1 MMTTPTR
8 GLISTNA
15 APLFT
20 RPPSLP
26 LDELPL
32 ELDAPPLELPV
43 GAVGVGVASG
53 FEIQELAAEV
63 AVEAAL
69 DGLELTVPLPAKLH
83 A

>member
-1 MMTTPTR
+1 MMTTPTS
-8 GLISTNA
+8 GLILTNA

-20 RPPSLP
+20 RPLSLP

-32 ELDAPPLELPV
+32 ELPV
-43 GAVGVGVASG
+43 GAVGVDVASG

>member
-8 GLISTNA
+8 GFILTNA

-43 GAVGVGVASG
+43 GAVGVDVASG

>member
-1 MMTTPTR
+1 MMTTPTS
-8 GLISTNA
+8 GLILTNA

-20 RPPSLP
+20 RPLSLP

-43 GAVGVGVASG
+43 GAVGVDVASG

>member
-1 MMTTPTR
+1 MT
-8 GLISTNA
+8 NAA

-20 RPPSLP
+20 RPLSLPSLP

-43 GAVGVGVASG
+43 GAVGVDVASG

-63 AVEAAL
+63 AVEAAP